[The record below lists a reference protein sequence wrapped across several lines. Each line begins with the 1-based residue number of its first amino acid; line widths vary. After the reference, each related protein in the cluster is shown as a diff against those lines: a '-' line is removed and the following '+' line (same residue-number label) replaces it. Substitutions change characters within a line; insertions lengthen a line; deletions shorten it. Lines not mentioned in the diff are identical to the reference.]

1 MSLDISLLFSCTVLL
16 PLIMGLIRVNRVRA
30 SYQPFLLFLLLAFTA
45 EVVGYV
51 SAKLT
56 RSNML
61 SANIYTLLEA
71 GLILYQFYAWGFLKK
86 RPRLLTAL
94 VGAYLLTWIIENL
107 IAGNLSE
114 RFCSYFVVLYSLV
127 TVLLCIN
134 EINSLI
140 TAWSGNLFTHS
151 KFLICIGFIIIG
163 VYSLITEGTM
173 LIDPENS
180 FVTNKIF
187 TLYIF
192 INAFVN
198 IVYAVAVY
206 FMPVRDDYY
215 FSKRFKA

>member
-1 MSLDISLLFSCTVLL
+1 MSLDISLLLSCTVLI
-16 PLIMGLIRVNRVRA
+16 PLIMGLLRVNQVRG
-30 SYQPFLLFLLLAFTA
+30 SYQPFLVFLLLAFTA
-45 EVVGYV
+45 EVVSYL

-61 SANIYTLLEA
+61 SSNIYTLLEA
-71 GLILYQFYAWGFLKK
+71 GLILYQFHAWGFLKK
-86 RPRLLTAL
+86 RPRLLMVL
-94 VGAYLLTWIIENL
+94 VGAYLLVWGWEN
-107 IAGNLSE
+107 IAMGQLTDN
-114 RFCSYFVVLYSLV
+114 FCSYFVVLYSLV

-140 TAWSGNLFTHS
+140 ASWSGNLFTHAR
-151 KFLICIGFIIIG
+151 FLICMGLIVIG

-180 FVTNKIF
+180 FVINKIF

-198 IVYAVAVY
+198 IVYAIAVY

>member
-1 MSLDISLLFSCTVLL
+1 MSLDISLLLSCTVLI
-16 PLIMGLIRVNRVRA
+16 PLIMGLLRVNRVRA
-30 SYQPFLLFLLLAFTA
+30 SYQPFLLFLLLAFTS

-61 SANIYTLLEA
+61 SSNIYTLLEA
-71 GLILYQFYAWGFLKK
+71 GLILYQFYTWGFLKK
-86 RPRLLTAL
+86 RPRLMIAL
-94 VGAYLLTWIIENL
+94 VGAYLLIWSWEN
-107 IAGNLSE
+107 IAMGQLCEN
-114 RFCSYFVVLYSLV
+114 FCSYFVVLYSLV

-140 TAWSGNLFTHS
+140 TAWSGNLFMHS
-151 KFLICIGFIIIG
+151 KFLICTGFIIIG

-180 FVTNKIF
+180 FVINKIF
-187 TLYIF
+187 TLYVF

-198 IVYAVAVY
+198 IVYAIAVY